1 MADDGLSG
9 LTDDEKCTPL
19 FELMREHDLEGI
31 VAKRLDDP
39 YDPRVRWLRIKNPD
53 YSQKGGKGRPVQQ
66 VMAAARAFGS
76 PISES
81 DTGAPM
87 RVVQGLPVPS
97 RAQSRRDGRTLWRGR
112 TVIAYCTGAIIWD
125 HPPLDLSPVKC
136 GNRAAIL
143 RSENLIGRQPLA
155 APIYAVRFRH
165 STKSAA
171 RLSAAFKR
179 GAIRLQRQLPRERS
193 WSCFRPAARCPDVPC
208 RQIEC

>member
-97 RAQSRRDGRTLWRGR
+97 RAQSRRDGRTLWRGDDR
-112 TVIAYCTGAIIWD
+112 DRLALKAGLLRVRKPSVQP
-125 HPPLDLSPVKC
+125 PPLVAYSLSRTP
-136 GNRAAIL
+136 GPPL
-143 RSENLIGRQPLA
+143 RVSPMSRKITPAL
-155 APIYAVRFRH
+155 
-165 STKSAA
+165 SKA
-171 RLSAAFKR
+171 R
-179 GAIRLQRQLPRERS
+179 
-193 WSCFRPAARCPDVPC
+193 
-208 RQIEC
+208 